1 MVRRPSPASTSFV
14 THERRVL
21 YVGKARDLRAR
32 LRSYF
37 QTGRQRPTVEAA
49 LDQLDHVEWRLT
61 GSELAA
67 ALEEVR
73 LIRELR
79 PAANTR
85 TPEPERYVYLH
96 RRGERVVVSP
106 LPSSYGPFRR
116 RAQAQ
121 RAAGALKGC
130 TAEEFDELLDGAV
143 LDRLRSRLAS
153 LTEAD
158 EELEARY
165 LRRRIGS
172 LERAIAH
179 LRRLERI
186 RELDVCVLAPSLEP
200 GRMDAYIVSGG
211 RLVGPGADSR
221 TRAIQQPAG
230 YEQRNWMRCSSWSPS
245 CSGRR
250 PSSRSFR
257 SGAGIAGGPPDVV
270 THAHDH
276 EGD

>member
-1 MVRRPSPASTSFV
+1 M
-14 THERRVL
+14 L

-49 LDQLDHVEWRLT
+49 LDQLDQVEWRLT

-121 RAAGALKGC
+121 RAAQALKGC
-130 TAEEFDELLDGAV
+130 TADEFDDLLDGAV
-143 LDRLRSRLAS
+143 LDRLRSRLAV
-153 LTEAD
+153 AHRGGRG
-158 EELEARY
+158 ARGALSQAPDRLARTCDRTSAPPRTAPRARCVHASR
-165 LRRRIGS
+165 LRS
-172 LERAIAH
+172 
-179 LRRLERI
+179 
-186 RELDVCVLAPSLEP
+186 SP
-200 GRMDAYIVSGG
+200 GAWTHTCVSGG
-211 RLVGPGADSR
+211 SVVGPGRSQEYACEAARPGTSR
-221 TRAIQQPAG
+221 
-230 YEQRNWMRCSSWSPS
+230 
-245 CSGRR
+245 
-250 PSSRSFR
+250 
-257 SGAGIAGGPPDVV
+257 
-270 THAHDH
+270 
-276 EGD
+276 